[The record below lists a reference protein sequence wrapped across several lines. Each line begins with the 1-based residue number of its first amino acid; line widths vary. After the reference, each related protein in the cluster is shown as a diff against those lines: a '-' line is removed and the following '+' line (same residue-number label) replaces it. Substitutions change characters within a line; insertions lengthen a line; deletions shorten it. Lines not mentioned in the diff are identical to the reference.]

1 MRDYPSIPN
10 VFRVSGGSTNSV
22 NLIDRETAAAN
33 GRSNAIQSL
42 ISPGVGGGGDTTIT
56 SGRCPPPKK
65 TEKDLSSV
73 GIELNYHNG
82 KSSAE
87 YLLRRSAT
95 TGSSSNSNR
104 HVSIAPGSNNFNF
117 VANNSQLRLGGGDG
131 AAGAI
136 NSISGAIPPVVA
148 NVGGGGG
155 GGFPGG
161 PNAGASVFSEGSD
174 LNISLNSF
182 TDINNIPSCSTT
194 TMAPATAA
202 TRHHRE
208 KSSTYLDDRVALNR
222 RFSSERNSG
231 YFLWIMTPVAA
242 SFSVAIVIAALAGP
256 QWLFTEEK
264 LPNANYNG
272 TANFNAQDDGAFIT
286 KYTKSSLWILCTAQ
300 QGIETYN
307 CIKIDYFPKE
317 GYQPDP
323 HDSTPAIPYTITKSC
338 PFFLASGVFLLISF
352 IVFLVP
358 TCSHQNN
365 LYYFSSGIMFI
376 VSGLFMLIGLI
387 AYISILKAEIGSK
400 LRPRS
405 TLQPALFKVTYG
417 QSFFLYVFGFISTE
431 FVGVLNVFLYI
442 SLQEVG
448 YYSKLP
454 CLSFTNIQ
462 EKIREGENRSS
473 KHHPHRRKENLAVA
487 GYNCKK
493 HPSNV
498 FNDLEKR
505 YYFEKPQKCDLH
517 SKNIAKSLNEL
528 YTEPAP
534 PHFHHLPPQDIHF
547 QQQQHHHQ
555 QQQLQQFQQQQ
566 HHPHQQQSDFAPLTR
581 SVSTATEIFSN
592 AANGNAG
599 QHTNMHFQN
608 NNGTEKRGSTI
619 TTTTTNNNNNTNTS
633 TNASTTKKHQA
644 TLTCK
649 PSRDDRHHDEDND
662 SIGSDDD
669 ADDDGGGTRMR
680 NGSSSCS
687 TTTTGIQDICG
698 LSRGIRKTKDEFF
711 NEFCKKAGVR
721 PKPKDIYFINDHEDD
736 PHHQHHDDENIYI
749 VDCAKP
755 QNSGSGGGGQVPQQH
770 HHHQRQQGGVYYPN
784 LRRNSMFVD
793 LPPSNSLRKQNSNL
807 SLHAD
812 SKLYQKSLFDLDRCE
827 SEIWNTY
834 PEQFYAKGSTKQLQD
849 CNVYQSRTLPRS
861 FMKRNFDSQESLLMS
876 GGGAATTM
884 MTAGSQG
891 RLSGHNHYPTA
902 IQQQASRLSNVS
914 REATNIYRSGQM
926 LHKSCEDVRNSISQQ
941 HGGGVS
947 SRRPSTNLM
956 PSAVQWPSAIPTS
969 PSNFSSNSYLYGN
982 QPPQHQHQQQQ
993 HHQQQH
999 PAMAGRATTKFTRT
1013 YGFDDRRGDVST
1025 GGGVYDAFDLDEIER
1040 ERRRSHASLFD
1051 GRYDVINGTAV

>member
-1 MRDYPSIPN
+1 M
-10 VFRVSGGSTNSV
+10 
-22 NLIDRETAAAN
+22 
-33 GRSNAIQSL
+33 
-42 ISPGVGGGGDTTIT
+42 
-56 SGRCPPPKK
+56 
-65 TEKDLSSV
+65 EK
-73 GIELNYHNG
+73 N
-82 KSSAE
+82 
-87 YLLRRSAT
+87 T
-95 TGSSSNSNR
+95 
-104 HVSIAPGSNNFNF
+104 
-117 VANNSQLRLGGGDG
+117 
-131 AAGAI
+131 
-136 NSISGAIPPVVA
+136 
-148 NVGGGGG
+148 
-155 GGFPGG
+155 
-161 PNAGASVFSEGSD
+161 
-174 LNISLNSF
+174 
-182 TDINNIPSCSTT
+182 
-194 TMAPATAA
+194 
-202 TRHHRE
+202 
-208 KSSTYLDDRVALNR
+208 
-222 RFSSERNSG
+222 
-231 YFLWIMTPVAA
+231 
-242 SFSVAIVIAALAGP
+242 FSVAIVIAALAGP

-338 PFFLASGVFLLISF
+338 PFFLASGVLLLISF

-462 EKIREGENRSS
+462 EKIREGENRNS
-473 KHHPHRRKENLAVA
+473 KHHPHRRKENLTVA

-534 PHFHHLPPQDIHF
+534 QHFHHLPPQDIHF
-547 QQQQHHHQ
+547 QQQLQHQHHQ
-555 QQQLQQFQQQQ
+555 QQQQHQNLNQNQQ
-566 HHPHQQQSDFAPLTR
+566 HHQQSECAPLTR

-592 AANGNAG
+592 SGNGNAG
-599 QHTNMHFQN
+599 QHTNNNFQN
-608 NNGTEKRGSTI
+608 NNGTEKRASVT
-619 TTTTTNNNNNTNTS
+619 TNTS
-633 TNASTTKKHQA
+633 TSATTKKHQA
-644 TLTCK
+644 TLTSAK
-649 PSRDDRHHDEDND
+649 LPRDGRHDRHDEDND
-662 SIGSDDD
+662 SVGSDV
-669 ADDDGGGTRMR
+669 ADDGSGTRMR
-680 NGSSSCS
+680 NGSS
-687 TTTTGIQDICG
+687 TTGIQDICG

-736 PHHQHHDDENIYI
+736 PHHDEENIYI

-755 QNSGSGGGGQVPQQH
+755 QNSGQVQQQYQ
-770 HHHQRQQGGVYYPN
+770 HHHQRQQAVYYPN
-784 LRRNSMFVD
+784 PRRNSMFVD
-793 LPPSNSLRKQNSNL
+793 LPPSISLRKQNSNL
-807 SLHAD
+807 SLHAET
-812 SKLYQKSLFDLDRCE
+812 KLYQKSLFDLDRCE

-834 PEQFYAKGSTKQLQD
+834 PEQFYAKGSAKQLQD

-876 GGGAATTM
+876 AATAA
-884 MTAGSQG
+884 TAGSQG
-891 RLSGHNHYPTA
+891 RLSITGHGHNHYPSAQST
-902 IQQQASRLSNVS
+902 RLSHGS
-914 REATNIYRSGQM
+914 REANIYRSGQA
-926 LHKSCEDVRNSISQQ
+926 LHKSCEDVRNSI
-941 HGGGVS
+941 GVGVS

-956 PSAVQWPSAIPTS
+956 PTAVQWPTAIPTS
-969 PSNFSSNSYLYGN
+969 PSNFSNNSFLYGN
-982 QPPQHQHQQQQ
+982 QPQ
-993 HHQQQH
+993 HHQHQH
-999 PAMAGRATTKFTRT
+999 PAMVPGRTSSTKIARP
-1013 YGFDDRRGDVST
+1013 YAFDDRRGDVSA
-1025 GGGVYDAFDLDEIER
+1025 GGVGVYDAFDLDEIER